1 MLRAAGGK
9 RHMRQNACSTAQ
21 QHTPSSSSP
30 VSPGLFFCPQ
40 HLKATATSAAIL
52 QRLFQ
57 NTVLRQHVATPFCNT
72 VFFRRSMAS
81 CFRHPARP
89 FRGHPACRVAH
100 RLKKANDA
108 RSRHRKAT
116 FFKPCE
122 PSVLSFYGDFPEPFQ
137 RGVQKT
143 SINTN
148 KQSRF
153 LLFI

>member
-9 RHMRQNACSTAQ
+9 RRMRQNACSTAQ

-30 VSPGLFFCPQ
+30 VSPGLFFVRNT
-40 HLKATATSAAIL
+40 LK
-52 QRLFQ
+52 RP
-57 NTVLRQHVATPFCNT
+57 RHPPPFCNGFFKIPFCDSMLRHLSAT
-72 VFFRRSMAS
+72 PFFRRSMAS

-100 RLKKANDA
+100 RLKKANDT

-122 PSVLSFYGDFPEPFQ
+122 PSVLSFSGNFPEPFQ